1 MIIPTQ
7 PGLSF
12 GRDQPIF
19 SKLLIAIAGNS
30 SVTFRIQGLDHM
42 RRMPI
47 ESRYVDVRAA
57 PAAVDEQRQ
66 LILRV
71 AHRVPSA
78 DDFRHVELLPAE
90 LADVH
95 HEGRH
100 HLQVLS

>member
-1 MIIPTQ
+1 MITPTQ
-7 PGLSF
+7 PSPNF
-12 GRDQPIF
+12 GRDEPIF
-19 SKLLIAIAGNS
+19 SKLVVAIGGNS
-30 SVTFRIQGLDHM
+30 SFTFRIQGLDHM

-57 PAAVDEQRQ
+57 AAAVDEQCQ

-78 DDFRHVELLPAE
+78 DDFCHVELLPTE

-100 HLQVLS
+100 HLQVLP